1 MFPRFFNAATWL
13 QQMAGHDIPA
23 KSDGKEPEPFS
34 SRLIANPHLR
44 RGHHSRISS
53 LNPSQGVIMRIA
65 ILLSILTAGLS
76 NPAAAMPRYVGVELV
91 KSDPQGA
98 SPLLT
103 AFSWLQGTL
112 LGNAATAAA
121 VMVVAIVG
129 FLMLRRWHT
138 FPG

>member
-1 MFPRFFNAATWL
+1 
-13 QQMAGHDIPA
+13 
-23 KSDGKEPEPFS
+23 
-34 SRLIANPHLR
+34 
-44 RGHHSRISS
+44 
-53 LNPSQGVIMRIA
+53 MRIA
-65 ILLSILTAGLS
+65 ILSSILAAGLS

-91 KSDPQGA
+91 KSDPRGA
-98 SPLLT
+98 DPLLT
-103 AFSWLQGTL
+103 AFTWLQGTL